1 MANHLLTPDQLEQ
14 RLLAFGIAVCRSL
27 RDAKHDLVLQHITM
41 QLIRC
46 STSPAANYAEAR
58 AAESRRDFIH
68 KMQICLKELRET
80 AVWLRFRA
88 GIYGVE
94 SGSEE
99 LTRECQELMLIIGAG
114 IRTARRSK

>member
-1 MANHLLTPDQLEQ
+1 M
-14 RLLAFGIAVCRSL
+14 AFGIAVCRSL
-27 RDAKHDLVLQHITM
+27 PHAKHDLVMQHIAM

-46 STSPAANYAEAR
+46 STSPAANSGEAR

-80 AVWLRFRA
+80 AVWLRFRS
-88 GIYGVE
+88 GIFGVE
-94 SGSEE
+94 KGSEE

-114 IRTARRSK
+114 IHTARRSK